1 MHPFPAPKQDLGR
14 HLLPPFFGFQRKD
27 TRVLSR
33 GELWNAPARSLVTEQ
48 SGLPV
53 IPKHVPHPQSV
64 HRQSQVKP
72 TSLPSLKSHFGDGW
86 TKSLCFLSHFPTSA
100 SAQTSV
106 YGQAVLFTFLSFP
119 DGCPSCSGMLRATNK
134 IFIQCCWHQMKVL
147 SKLFARIYCLFILVP
162 LRFFKVCKAYLS
174 LISRSQVL
182 SLTHPKQSSP
192 GLIMV
197 ITVRVIQRHPLSVA
211 RGWTGIFPSDQN
223 VNVAWNSTKKAW
235 ESHRFPRSASLVY
248 SQLKL
253 LLYSASSP
261 ITRSVL

>member
-1 MHPFPAPKQDLGR
+1 MFSGCAKQIHFQKCPIVVLNHFTPVTHQSLSEHASRCMHFLHQSKTLAGTYSCLSLVSKGR
-14 HLLPPFFGFQRKD
+14 MHVCCPEA
-27 TRVLSR
+27 SC
-33 GELWNAPARSLVTEQ
+33 EMNAPARSLVTEQ

-72 TSLPSLKSHFGDGW
+72 TSPPSLKSHFGDGW

-162 LRFFKVCKAYLS
+162 LWFFKVYKAYLS
-174 LISRSQVL
+174 
-182 SLTHPKQSSP
+182 H
-192 GLIMV
+192 
-197 ITVRVIQRHPLSVA
+197 
-211 RGWTGIFPSDQN
+211 
-223 VNVAWNSTKKAW
+223 
-235 ESHRFPRSASLVY
+235 
-248 SQLKL
+248 
-253 LLYSASSP
+253 
-261 ITRSVL
+261 